1 MTCNLG
7 VQAHIVVNPCCVRTY
22 VDKMI
27 LLYLLKKPV
36 ITLDRLKLLCYNVDI
51 SSRELITRDN
61 KKMIKTLNN
70 NQIALDKSTNLV
82 YNTNMIND
90 NDNKGN
96 EMNVTKITSKSQ
108 ANLELFLTDRRI
120 EKKFSELGQ
129 GDNVDQKL
137 GQLWAKRKLL
147 INFIN
152 S

>member
-1 MTCNLG
+1 M
-7 VQAHIVVNPCCVRTY
+7 
-22 VDKMI
+22 
-27 LLYLLKKPV
+27 
-36 ITLDRLKLLCYNVDI
+36 
-51 SSRELITRDN
+51 N
-61 KKMIKTLNN
+61 KTSNKT
-70 NQIALDKSTNLV
+70 QIALDKMTNLV
-82 YNTNMIND
+82 YNTDITND

-96 EMNVTKITSKSQ
+96 DMKITKITSKSQ

-120 EKKFSELGQ
+120 EKKFSELCE

>member
-1 MTCNLG
+1 
-7 VQAHIVVNPCCVRTY
+7 
-22 VDKMI
+22 
-27 LLYLLKKPV
+27 
-36 ITLDRLKLLCYNVDI
+36 
-51 SSRELITRDN
+51 
-61 KKMIKTLNN
+61 MIKTLNN

-96 EMNVTKITSKSQ
+96 DMNVTKITSKSQ

-120 EKKFSELGQ
+120 EKKFSELCQ

>member
-1 MTCNLG
+1 
-7 VQAHIVVNPCCVRTY
+7 
-22 VDKMI
+22 
-27 LLYLLKKPV
+27 
-36 ITLDRLKLLCYNVDI
+36 
-51 SSRELITRDN
+51 
-61 KKMIKTLNN
+61 MIKTLNN

-129 GDNVDQKL
+129 GDNYGL
-137 GQLWAKRKLL
+137 RE
-147 INFIN
+147 NF
-152 S
+152 